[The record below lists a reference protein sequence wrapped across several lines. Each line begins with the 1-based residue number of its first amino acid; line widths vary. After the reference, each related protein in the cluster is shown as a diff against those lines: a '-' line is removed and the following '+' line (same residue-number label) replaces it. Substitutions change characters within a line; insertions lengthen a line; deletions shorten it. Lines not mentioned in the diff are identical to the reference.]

1 MDDDA
6 GALPPKHQFSDWYNE
21 ILWRAEIMDVRY
33 PVKGIYVWYPY
44 GFAFRKH
51 VYQRLRDLLDRDHQE
66 ALFPLLIPEQEF
78 MKEAEHIK
86 GFEDEVYWVT
96 HGGSTPLEVKLALR
110 PTSETAIYPMY
121 ALWIRSHAD
130 LPMKYYQI
138 VNTFRHETK
147 QTRPMIRAREITSFM
162 ESHTVH
168 ATWDEA
174 EAQVESEIAL
184 TREFYE
190 GKQKNPND
198 IIRENYQFNTIDNS
212 KLIDKGLCIPVI
224 ISKRPDWDK
233 FPGADYTIA
242 VDTIMPN
249 GKTLQIGTVHH
260 LGTHFSKTFSINY
273 EDKNGEQQL
282 ANQTCYGI
290 SERCIAALIGVHG
303 DDKGLILPPA
313 VAAIQ
318 IVIVPIMIGKRHE
331 DVLASAQKLE
341 EELKSAGFR
350 TKMDI
355 RDMRPG
361 AKYYW
366 WELRGVPLRLE
377 LGPRDIDAGEV
388 MAVKRTG
395 GKSTINLT
403 RKIAPEKPK
412 DRFSSLEILESSD
425 YPLDATNESKEESLV
440 EGVKRLLNEITQE
453 LYIKAKDHLKC
464 RLCTVNTI
472 GDLTASLNE
481 GKVAVVPWCGDRAC
495 GDKIEEQSNSSIL
508 GTEARSPYVADTK
521 GACIIC
527 GKPGK
532 VTLVG
537 RAY

>member
-6 GALPPKHQFSDWYNE
+6 GALPPKDQFSEWYND

-33 PVKGIYVWYPY
+33 PVKGLYVWYPY
-44 GFAFRKH
+44 GFAVRKH
-51 VYQRLRDLLDRDHQE
+51 VYQRLRELLDRDHEE

-86 GFEDEVYWVT
+86 GFQDEVYWVT
-96 HGGSTPLEVKLALR
+96 HGGTTPLDVKLALR

-121 ALWIRSHAD
+121 ALWVRSHAD
-130 LPMKYYQI
+130 LPLKIYQI

-147 QTRPMIRAREITSFM
+147 QTRPLIRLREITSFM

-184 TREFYE
+184 TREFY
-190 GKQKNPND
+190 D
-198 IIRENYQFNTIDNS
+198 
-212 KLIDKGLCIPVI
+212 GLCIPII

-242 VDTIMPN
+242 VDTVMPN
-249 GKTLQIGTVHH
+249 GRTLQIGTVHH
-260 LGTHFSKTFSINY
+260 LGTHFSKTFAINY
-273 EDKNGEQQL
+273 EDVNGQQQL

-318 IVIVPIMIGKRHE
+318 LVIVPITIGKRHD
-331 DVLASAQKLE
+331 DVLASAAALKK
-341 EELKSAGFR
+341 ELGAAGFR
-350 TKMDI
+350 VRVDT

-377 LGPRDIDAGEV
+377 LGPRDIDSGKVIAVTRLGEKV
-388 MAVKRTG
+388 PIDRTG
-395 GKSTINLT
+395 IVDGVNRVLAGISQA
-403 RKIAPEKPK
+403 IA
-412 DRFSSLEILESSD
+412 
-425 YPLDATNESKEESLV
+425 A
-440 EGVKRLLNEITQE
+440 
-453 LYIKAKDHLKC
+453 KAKEHMKNSL
-464 RLCTVNTI
+464 RPAGSI
-472 GDLTASLNE
+472 GELTAALNE
-481 GKVAVVPWCGDRAC
+481 GRVAVVPWCGDRAC
-495 GDKIEEQSNSSIL
+495 GDTIEETTTASVL
-508 GTEARSPYVADTK
+508 GTEVRSAYIPAPE

-527 GKPGK
+527 GKKGTA
-532 VTLVG
+532 TLVG

>member
-6 GALPPKHQFSDWYNE
+6 GALPPKHQFSEWYND

-96 HGGSTPLEVKLALR
+96 HGGATPLDVKLALR

-121 ALWIRSHAD
+121 ALWVRSHAD
-130 LPMKYYQI
+130 LPLKIYQI
-138 VNTFRHETK
+138 VNTFRYETK
-147 QTRPMIRAREITSFM
+147 QTRPLIRAREITSFM

-174 EAQVESEIAL
+174 ESQVESEIAL

-190 GKQKNPND
+190 
-198 IIRENYQFNTIDNS
+198 S
-212 KLIDKGLCIPVI
+212 LCIPII

-249 GKTLQIGTVHH
+249 GRTLQIGTVHH
-260 LGTHFSKTFSINY
+260 LGTHFSKTFSITY
-273 EDKNGEQQL
+273 EDAKGEQQL

-303 DDKGLILPPA
+303 DDKGLILPPS

-318 IVIVPIMIGKRHE
+318 IVIVPITIGKRHE

-350 TKMDI
+350 TKMDT

-377 LGPRDIDAGEV
+377 LGPRDIDAGKV
-388 MAVKRTG
+388 MAV
-395 GKSTINLT
+395 T
-403 RKIAPEKPK
+403 RLGEKVPLERAGIA
-412 DRFSSLEILESSD
+412 
-425 YPLDATNESKEESLV
+425 
-440 EGVKRLLNEITQE
+440 EGVIRVLAGISQAM
-453 LYIKAKDHLKC
+453 KAKAEEHV
-464 RLCTVNTI
+464 RNSLCTAGTI
-472 GDLTASLNE
+472 DALTAALNE

-495 GDKIEEQSNSSIL
+495 GDAIEEKSNSSIL
-508 GTEARSPYVADTK
+508 GTEARSPYVSDIE

-532 VTLVG
+532 VTLIG

>member
-1 MDDDA
+1 MDEDK
-6 GALPPKHQFSDWYNE
+6 GALPPKNQFSEWYND

-33 PVKGIYVWYPY
+33 PVKGLYVWYPY
-44 GFAFRKH
+44 GFAIRKH

-96 HGGSTPLEVKLALR
+96 HGGTSPLEVKLALR

-121 ALWIRSHAD
+121 ALWVRSHAD
-130 LPMKYYQI
+130 LPLRIYQV
-138 VNTFRHETK
+138 VNTFRYETK
-147 QTRPMIRAREITSFM
+147 QTRPLIRLREITSFM

-190 GKQKNPND
+190 
-198 IIRENYQFNTIDNS
+198 T
-212 KLIDKGLCIPVI
+212 LCIPII

-242 VDTIMPN
+242 VDTVMPN
-249 GKTLQIGTVHH
+249 GRTLQIGTVHH
-260 LGTHFSKTFSINY
+260 LGTHFSKTFAITY
-273 EDKNGEQQL
+273 EDTKGEQQF

-313 VAAIQ
+313 VAAVQ
-318 IVIVPIMIGKRHE
+318 IVIVPITIGKRHD

-341 EELKSAGFR
+341 EELKCAGFR
-350 TKMDI
+350 TKMDT

-377 LGPRDIDAGEV
+377 LGPRDIDAGKV
-388 MAVKRTG
+388 MAVTRFGEK
-395 GKSTINLT
+395 KSL
-403 RKIAPEKPK
+403 
-412 DRFSSLEILESSD
+412 DRAGIVD
-425 YPLDATNESKEESLV
+425 
-440 EGVKRLLNEITQE
+440 GVKNVLAGISQAM
-453 LYIKAKDHLKC
+453 KAKAEEHMKNS
-464 RLCTVNTI
+464 LCTAGTVEACN
-472 GDLTASLNE
+472 LSLNE
-481 GKVAVVPWCGDRAC
+481 GRVAVVPWCGDHTC
-495 GDKIEEQSNSSIL
+495 GDAIEEKSNSSIL
-508 GTEARSPYVADTK
+508 GTEARSPYVSDAG
-521 GACIIC
+521 GACVIC

-532 VTLVG
+532 ATLVG
-537 RAY
+537 RTY